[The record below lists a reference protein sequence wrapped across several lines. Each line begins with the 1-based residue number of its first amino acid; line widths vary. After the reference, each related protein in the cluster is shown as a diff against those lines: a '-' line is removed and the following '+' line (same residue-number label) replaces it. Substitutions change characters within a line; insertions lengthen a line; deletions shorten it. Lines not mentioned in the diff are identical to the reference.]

1 MHQQRSGLVPVAF
14 ALSMAQ
20 ILGSWQIGQR
30 VGSMVFMNTFKL
42 EKVTPGML
50 LSACSIKVFG
60 GGASRIRTADLWIMI
75 KVYIKKT

>member
-42 EKVTPGML
+42 EKVTLGML

-75 KVYIKKT
+75 PSL